1 MTIKATQLREGQTI
15 LAKGFLSFSRLSKVI
30 DGKELADRV
39 AAEKARGIQYPT
51 DKPHTTITIVD
62 AQVEPAN
69 PQQATPEEQYVHERI
84 FQYKKGENAGKNA
97 LTVDNKSTYLPVVLA
112 PSETSPGT
120 YEQVTLER
128 DLASGLPV
136 TLVLNIF
143 GSQGYANKG
152 VGLQQVVLH
161 EPVKYYASAGGA
173 AVDALAAR
181 GIIVS
186 GPIENIQSPTPGA
199 ADETAAATA
208 AFAAEADRSGFG
220 VPANTGVTA
229 EGFAFP
235 TPGAVGTA
243 PVAQAP
249 SPFPI
254 AGQAPV
260 AQAPVVQPQAAQF
273 AHPQQPVVQPQVAQ
287 FPVAAQAPVAQQIAQ
302 APVETPEQE
311 LARLRQQLAENTA
324 ANTGAGGPSAF
335 DVAPAATAAAPGPWD
350 VPGQGPATFQG

>member
-1 MTIKATQLREGQTI
+1 MTVNSSDLRDGQQI
-15 LAKGFLSFSRLSKVI
+15 VVKGILSFSRLAKVI

-39 AAEKARGIQYPT
+39 AAERARNVKFPT

-62 AQVEPAN
+62 AEVLPAN
-69 PQQATPEEQYVHERI
+69 PAAATLEEQYVHERI
-84 FQYKKGENAGKNA
+84 FQYKKGDNAGKNA
-97 LTVDNKSTYLPVVLA
+97 LTVDNKGSYLPVVLA
-112 PSETSPGT
+112 PSETTPGT
-120 YEQVTLER
+120 YEQVKLER
-128 DLASGLPV
+128 DLASGIPV

-161 EPVKYYASAGGA
+161 EAVKYYGGANSAGIE
-173 AVDALAAR
+173 ALAAR

-186 GPIENIQSPTPGA
+186 GPIESVQSPAPGA

-208 AFAAEADRSGFG
+208 AFASEADRSGF

-243 PVAQAP
+243 PVAAAA

-260 AQAPVVQPQAAQF
+260 AQ
-273 AHPQQPVVQPQVAQ
+273 PQVAPLGYTGQ
-287 FPVAAQAPVAQQIAQ
+287 AAVVPQVQAQA
-302 APVETPEQE
+302 APFETPEQE
-311 LARLRQQLAENTA
+311 LARLRQESAERQA
-324 ANTGAGGPSAF
+324 ATVGAGGPSAF
-335 DVAPAATAAAPGPWD
+335 DVAPAAVPAAAAAAPGPWD